1 MGFVCQHGGT
11 LQEGAEH
18 PHILVTL
25 EPRGSLS
32 THKPAGETVYPGVPE
47 LLMAIINETKPLS
60 FPSCRYGSIKLNE
73 LAVNTSSFDNLPARE
88 ECK

>member
-11 LQEGAEH
+11 LQKGAEH

-25 EPRGSLS
+25 ESPESLN
-32 THKPAGETVYPGVPE
+32 TRKPAGETVYPGVPE

-73 LAVNTSSFDNLPARE
+73 FGY
-88 ECK
+88 KHIKF